1 MENVW
6 EEYLTADNPLLGYDN
21 VILGPRPYLLGPGRT
36 YSEYAYYK
44 KAYGWQKMLIC
55 LKSV

>member
-21 VILGPRPYLLGPGRT
+21 VILGPT
-36 YSEYAYYK
+36 Y
-44 KAYGWQKMLIC
+44 
-55 LKSV
+55 